1 MRRRLWIV
9 DLALLALIA
18 LAATALRERWLE
30 GRAREEALLKQ
41 MVAAPPP
48 PVLPPLPGVTPSNAA
63 QYNEVAQLMLFSRD
77 RNPNVILDPPPAP
90 PPPKPMP
97 ALPFAYG
104 VLNLGGPPLVIM
116 SEKPGATHRGYRQG
130 EKIGEFT
137 IYAFNN
143 TDIILEWEGKYVQ
156 RKIEEMSDRKLVAMT
171 PANEPPPPAAAAAP
185 NTGPTNLANVG
196 KAGPG
201 TDMGNQTRACVPGDT
216 TPPGTVQDGMRKVVS
231 KTPFGDSCRWEPAK

>member
-1 MRRRLWIV
+1 MRRRLWLL
-9 DLALLALIA
+9 DLTLVALIA
-18 LAATALRERWLE
+18 LAGTALRQRWLE
-30 GRAREEALLKQ
+30 GRSREEALLKQ
-41 MVAAPPP
+41 MVPVAPP
-48 PVLPPLPGVTPSNAA
+48 PVLPPLPGVAPSAAA

-97 ALPFAYG
+97 NLPLAYG

-116 SEKPGATHRGYRQG
+116 SEKPGAQHRGYRQG

-137 IYAFNN
+137 IHSFNN
-143 TDIILEWEGKYVQ
+143 YEIVLEWEGKYVK

-171 PANEPPPPAAAAAP
+171 PANEPPPAAAAP
-185 NTGPTNLANVG
+185 PPSGPTNLANVG
-196 KAGPG
+196 NAGPG
-201 TDMGNQTRACVPGDT
+201 ADNGNQTRACVPGDT
-216 TPPGTVQDGMRKVVS
+216 TPPGTVQDGFRKVVS